1 MFLDFRLL
9 KEVPYPT
16 VAMGDATR
24 GPSAKAFLVIGSRF
38 PLAIADATHEGISLF
53 IMLVKQML
61 IRSTNSIHNFY
72 FRKTH
77 THTTNVRTHAHTHA
91 ENAMI
96 SN

>member
-77 THTTNVRTHAHTHA
+77 THTQTCARMHTHA